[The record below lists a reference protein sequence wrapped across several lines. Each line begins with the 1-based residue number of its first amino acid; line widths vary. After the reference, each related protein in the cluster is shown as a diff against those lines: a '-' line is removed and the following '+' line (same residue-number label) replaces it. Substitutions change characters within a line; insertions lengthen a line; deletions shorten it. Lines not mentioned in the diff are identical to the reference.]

1 MRVIRPRLGRP
12 GELRRGESRL
22 RLVLDTEGVDL
33 GARRPRDGELG
44 AGMMEDAGELRWF
57 ARLHPEGH
65 DVLDLEVD
73 GVADADRVLE
83 AVLLY
88 LDRRALEPQ
97 VLSHQRPQ
105 GLHRAPQRP
114 REHRTELLGL
124 LVGGRLVD
132 DDAEAPVALA
142 HHLRRVADGGHRQA
156 AHVRALHLAALDV
169 EDQGDVAAVLGG
181 AERQRRGARTDN
193 VARAGLEIR
202 AVEVPG
208 HLGLLGKESDHA
220 RLYSTGLRRVNR
232 RRRTVPSSPS
242 RVRSR
247 GAPPR
252 LALALFV

>member
-1 MRVIRPRLGRP
+1 
-12 GELRRGESRL
+12 
-22 RLVLDTEGVDL
+22 
-33 GARRPRDGELG
+33 
-44 AGMMEDAGELRWF
+44 EDAGELRWF

-142 HHLRRVADGGHRQA
+142 HHLRRIDDGGHRQA

-208 HLGLLGKESDHA
+208 HLGFLEQASDHA
-220 RLYSTGLRRVNR
+220 GLYATGLQQVHRPPL
-232 RRRTVPSSPS
+232 TVPGYPS
-242 RVRSR
+242 LVRSR
-247 GAPPR
+247 R
-252 LALALFV
+252 IALPIALDICI